1 MKEQGIL
8 TRVISGKLVE
18 VAFSK
23 SSACAGCDA
32 CREMGQNMVGVEALN
47 EIGAK
52 LQEIVEVEIPTGE
65 VIKGSLVVY
74 LLPVFFMIGGYLIG
88 AAVARLAGFEER
100 AEMFGIP
107 LSLIFLMISFF
118 VVRWYDKNIA
128 QKEACR
134 AKIIR
139 VVVPGK

>member
-1 MKEQGIL
+1 MKEQGII
-8 TRVISGKLVE
+8 TRVISGRLVE

-88 AAVARLAGFEER
+88 AAVARLTGFEER
-100 AEMFGIP
+100 SEMYGIP
-107 LSLIFLMISFF
+107 LSLIFLMVSFF
-118 VVRWYDKNIA
+118 VVRWYDINIA

-134 AKIIR
+134 ARIIR
-139 VVVPGK
+139 RI